1 MKILPYIILLLSAT
15 FTFSQVGINTTNP
28 TAQLDVNG
36 DIRVR
41 GLSNMAGNGMY
52 LHAQPD
58 GTLVTQ
64 LTASG
69 VSGLKFVGALDAD
82 LALNLDASFKE
93 IILKTELVDIANEY
107 DTTTGRFI
115 PIENGFYKINM
126 NFDIGNYTNSNIDLD
141 ILIGLWDFTN
151 NRWVLRRTFKHRNSN
166 NGTTAK
172 TESLGITNYL
182 QLTAGVSY
190 GFRLLADYDNT
201 ISPAPLRDASLM
213 KNNTNATGSTLST
226 NFAIE
231 RVL

>member
-1 MKILPYIILLLSAT
+1 MKNTLHLFAIIFIN
-15 FTFSQVGINTTNP
+15 FTFSQVGIGTTSP
-28 TAQLDVNG
+28 TQTLDVNG
-36 DIRVR
+36 QIRVR
-41 GLSNMAGNGMY
+41 GLSNMSGNGMY

-64 LTASG
+64 LTATN
-69 VSGLKFVGALDAD
+69 VSGLKFVGQLDAD
-82 LALNLDASFKE
+82 IPLNLDAVFKE
-93 IILKTELVDIANEY
+93 IILKTELVDISNEY
-107 DTTTGRFI
+107 NTTTGRFV
-115 PIENGFYKINM
+115 PLESGFYKINM

-172 TESLGITNYL
+172 TESFGITNYL
-182 QLTAGVSY
+182 QLTPGVSY

-201 ISPAPLRDASLM
+201 ISPAPIRDAVLV
-213 KNNTNATGSTLST
+213 KNNVSTTGSTPST

-231 RVL
+231 KVL